1 MQMKL
6 FSLIILVSTVLISLT
21 SICYSRDKEMV
32 VLEQGLDSVING
44 IDIEKGELKPG
55 SPQAEK
61 QAAMSN
67 SLTGFNQLNVD
78 LSKVISQIGAY
89 GFSSFTEFI
98 DRNNI
103 VALKDNLRKYGNAK
117 KHYFDRVDDLLNG
130 HGGRLGYGSDIT
142 GRLGRTVYQLI
153 EKLENIYI
161 ADLGKFYDFVLQNHG
176 KIEFSGD
183 QVYFESDKMTEEFD
197 KLWNKTVASTTVLT
211 TAQKEIVILEQNL
224 DSVINGIDI
233 EEGELKPGSPQAEKQ
248 AVMSNGIT
256 GFNRLNVDL
265 SKVISQIGAFE
276 FSSFTEFIDRN
287 NIVVLK
293 DNLRK
298 YGNAKKHYF
307 DRMDDLLKRY
317 RGQLGYG
324 SDITE
329 RLGGTVHQLIEKL
342 ENIYIAD
349 LSKFYDFVL
358 QNHSKIEFSG
368 DQAYFESDKM
378 VEEFDKLWNKTVA
391 STTELTLNGI
401 DIEKG
406 ELEPGSPQAKKQPV
420 MSNGITGFSR
430 LNVDL
435 SKVISQIGAFEFSSF
450 TEFID
455 RNNIVVLKDNLRK
468 YGNAKKHYFDRMDD
482 LLKRYRGQLGYGSDI
497 TERLGGT
504 VYQFIEKLEY
514 IYIAD
519 LGKFYDFVLQ
529 NHGKM
534 EFSGDQVYFE
544 SDKMVEEF
552 DKLWNKTVASTTEL
566 TTAQAVAAEIMTN
579 AINEV
584 KDEPNGKSKE

>member
-1 MQMKL
+1 MNYQNWNQVNRLYYKCLSTSNKYNSQELTKRVSCSARQSHKLITKKGNGMQMKL

-32 VLEQGLDSVING
+32 VLKQDLDSVING

-61 QAAMSN
+61 QA
-67 SLTGFNQLNVD
+67 
-78 LSKVISQIGAY
+78 
-89 GFSSFTEFI
+89 
-98 DRNNI
+98 
-103 VALKDNLRKYGNAK
+103 
-117 KHYFDRVDDLLNG
+117 
-130 HGGRLGYGSDIT
+130 
-142 GRLGRTVYQLI
+142 
-153 EKLENIYI
+153 
-161 ADLGKFYDFVLQNHG
+161 
-176 KIEFSGD
+176 
-183 QVYFESDKMTEEFD
+183 
-197 KLWNKTVASTTVLT
+197 
-211 TAQKEIVILEQNL
+211 
-224 DSVINGIDI
+224 
-233 EEGELKPGSPQAEKQ
+233 
-248 AVMSNGIT
+248 
-256 GFNRLNVDL
+256 
-265 SKVISQIGAFE
+265 
-276 FSSFTEFIDRN
+276 
-287 NIVVLK
+287 
-293 DNLRK
+293 
-298 YGNAKKHYF
+298 
-307 DRMDDLLKRY
+307 
-317 RGQLGYG
+317 
-324 SDITE
+324 
-329 RLGGTVHQLIEKL
+329 
-342 ENIYIAD
+342 
-349 LSKFYDFVL
+349 
-358 QNHSKIEFSG
+358 
-368 DQAYFESDKM
+368 
-378 VEEFDKLWNKTVA
+378 
-391 STTELTLNGI
+391 
-401 DIEKG
+401 
-406 ELEPGSPQAKKQPV
+406 V

-504 VYQFIEKLEY
+504 VYQFIEKLEN

>member
-61 QAAMSN
+61 QAVMSN

-233 EEGELKPGSPQAEKQ
+233 E
-248 AVMSNGIT
+248 
-256 GFNRLNVDL
+256 
-265 SKVISQIGAFE
+265 
-276 FSSFTEFIDRN
+276 
-287 NIVVLK
+287 
-293 DNLRK
+293 
-298 YGNAKKHYF
+298 
-307 DRMDDLLKRY
+307 
-317 RGQLGYG
+317 
-324 SDITE
+324 
-329 RLGGTVHQLIEKL
+329 
-342 ENIYIAD
+342 
-349 LSKFYDFVL
+349 
-358 QNHSKIEFSG
+358 
-368 DQAYFESDKM
+368 
-378 VEEFDKLWNKTVA
+378 
-391 STTELTLNGI
+391 
-401 DIEKG
+401 KG
-406 ELEPGSPQAKKQPV
+406 EL
-420 MSNGITGFSR
+420 I
-430 LNVDL
+430 
-435 SKVISQIGAFEFSSF
+435 
-450 TEFID
+450 
-455 RNNIVVLKDNLRK
+455 
-468 YGNAKKHYFDRMDD
+468 
-482 LLKRYRGQLGYGSDI
+482 
-497 TERLGGT
+497 
-504 VYQFIEKLEY
+504 
-514 IYIAD
+514 
-519 LGKFYDFVLQ
+519 
-529 NHGKM
+529 
-534 EFSGDQVYFE
+534 
-544 SDKMVEEF
+544 
-552 DKLWNKTVASTTEL
+552 
-566 TTAQAVAAEIMTN
+566 
-579 AINEV
+579 
-584 KDEPNGKSKE
+584 